1 MNSQNYTFVE
11 DNLNSNMIVTSKY
24 ALIGKNNQ
32 PQPTL
37 KKLNFETMKLETIVY
52 EPVSDW
58 VNDYLINL
66 ADLKNGDIA
75 FGVGYH
81 VFILNN

>member
-1 MNSQNYTFVE
+1 
-11 DNLNSNMIVTSKY
+11 MIVTSKY

-52 EPVSDW
+52 EPIGDW
-58 VNDYLINL
+58 VNIYPINL

-75 FGVGYH
+75 FGVGYY